1 MFLKLNVPQIMCAFS
16 FHLLYVL
23 FHSFC

>member
-1 MFLKLNVPQIMCAFS
+1 MCAFS